1 MIYVDSSFLVSH
13 YLQDA
18 HSSKT
23 RQRMA
28 SFPQILFTPFQRAEL
43 VHAVYQH
50 VFRQVISLP
59 EADNVLKDIEQDC
72 IRGVWVQAEQPLTTF
87 NTCIRIA
94 QKYVATLGVRT
105 LDSLHVAAA
114 LELKADVFWTFDE
127 RQKRLAEAEGLATA

>member
-1 MIYVDSSFLVSH
+1 MVYVDSSFLVSH

-23 RQRMA
+23 DQRMA
-28 SFPQILFTPFQRAEL
+28 AFPQILFTPFQRAEL

-50 VFRQVISLP
+50 VFRRAITLQD
-59 EADNVLKDIEQDC
+59 ADSVLKDIEQDC
-72 IRGVWVQAEQPLTTF
+72 IRGVWVQAEQPIATF
-87 NTCIRIA
+87 NTCLRIA
-94 QKYVATLGVRT
+94 QRHVATLGVRT